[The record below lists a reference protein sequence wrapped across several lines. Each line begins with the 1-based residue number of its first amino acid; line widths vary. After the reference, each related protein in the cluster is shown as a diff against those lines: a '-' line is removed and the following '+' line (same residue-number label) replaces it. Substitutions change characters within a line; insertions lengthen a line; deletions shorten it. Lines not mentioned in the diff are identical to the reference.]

1 MSRYGVL
8 IMGPAGAGKS
18 TFCTALLQHLALNR
32 RSSYYINLDPAAT
45 SFGHPPDLDIKDLI
59 SLDDAM
65 EELELGPNGG
75 LLACFDYL
83 LQNMDFLTDPLDAL
97 TDEVLMII
105 DMPGQIELYTHVPIL
120 PALVRELTGGML
132 NMRLCAVYLL
142 EATFIVDRA
151 KFFAGT
157 LSAMSSMLL
166 LGLPHVNVLS
176 KMDLVK
182 GMVARRELKRF
193 FSADADLL
201 VDDPSTA
208 QKLEFMHDGAAAGDD
223 DEQKRM
229 DDEAGAV
236 ADPTASKNVMAGTS
250 FRALN
255 QAVARLIDDFG
266 LVSFLQLESGDED
279 SVGAVLSYI
288 DDAIQFHEA
297 QEPREPREEEYDLD
311 TEMD

>member
-8 IMGPAGAGKS
+8 VMGPAGAGKT
-18 TFCTALLQHLALNR
+18 TFCAALLEHLALNR

-45 SFGHPPDLDIKDLI
+45 TFVHPPDLDIRDLI

-65 EELELGPNGG
+65 EELDLGPNGG
-75 LLACFDYL
+75 LIACFEYL
-83 LQNMDFLTDPLDAL
+83 LQNMDFLTDALDGV
-97 TDEVLMII
+97 TDEILIVI

-120 PALVRELTGGML
+120 PNLVRELTGGTV
-132 NMRLCAVYLL
+132 NARLCALYLL

-151 KFFAGT
+151 KFFAGA

-176 KMDLVK
+176 KMDQVK
-182 GMVARRELKRF
+182 GMMARKELRRF
-193 FSADADLL
+193 FTPDADLL
-201 VDDPSTA
+201 ADDPSTL
-208 QKLEFMHDGAAAGDD
+208 QKLRFHDREAE
-223 DEQKRM
+223 DEEVEKERRREA
-229 DDEAGAV
+229 DAVTNPTEPKAVLAGA
-236 ADPTASKNVMAGTS
+236 S

-279 SVGAVLSYI
+279 SVGAILSYI

-297 QEPREPREEEYDLD
+297 QEPKEPREEEFDYDM
-311 TEMD
+311 EME